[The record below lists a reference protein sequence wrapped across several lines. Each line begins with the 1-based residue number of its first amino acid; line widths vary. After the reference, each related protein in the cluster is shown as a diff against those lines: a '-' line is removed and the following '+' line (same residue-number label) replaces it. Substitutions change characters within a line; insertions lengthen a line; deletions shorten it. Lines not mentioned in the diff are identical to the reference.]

1 MVAVVVAAT
10 VQITV
15 VAVNRDNVPV
25 ADTKVVKAVVVD
37 ARAAV
42 VADSADV
49 VKQETANRF
58 FTDWPFLFQVF
69 AINVNTGTITE
80 ISRAFSQSAVRV

>member
-1 MVAVVVAAT
+1 MVAVAN
-10 VQITV
+10 VQIKV

-37 ARAAV
+37 ARAVA

-49 VKQETANRF
+49 AKQETANRF

-69 AINVNTGTITE
+69 ALT
-80 ISRAFSQSAVRV
+80 